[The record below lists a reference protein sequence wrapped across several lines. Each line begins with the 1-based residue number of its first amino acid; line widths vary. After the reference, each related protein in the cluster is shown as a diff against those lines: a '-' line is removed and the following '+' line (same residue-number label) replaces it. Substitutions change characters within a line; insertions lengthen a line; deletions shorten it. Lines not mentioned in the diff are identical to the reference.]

1 MAETR
6 NDYKQNDPRGF
17 SPQQPQVNCPRS
29 FKPWIWTLCLLAT
42 VTLGWTLFESYREGG
57 IVKNLI
63 ETDDIKK
70 MINNKMA
77 GKVVPNKYYNTVA
90 GPAAV
95 ASTVQDSYHNII
107 ETVRPSL
114 VSIDVVINSTQ
125 PMDPAPAAGGQM
137 QTVPNLVAG
146 LPVVNYTRVGSGVIV
161 EPTGFVLTSFHV
173 IEGAASFKG
182 TVYGAGGAKE
192 YPMKLV
198 NVDKSTDLALLRID
212 GEGPFPTAVLGDS
225 DGVRSGDVVLAMG
238 SPFGFDQTITSGI
251 ISGRNRSISIGGKI
265 YEGMFQTDTPINKG
279 NSGGPLVNASGE
291 VIGINTAIYSPT
303 GSFSGIAFSIPVNLA
318 STLVAGVVDFNGAPA
333 QAAAGQIAAW
343 SRQGRQVGNAFK
355 LPSGQML
362 QPPHQYRGR
371 CIDCHPQL
379 CPTRQQAGGAVAGA
393 IAIAGVQQTA
403 DPFFGAVLL
412 DVDTVVAKQFNLA
425 HAGGILVD
433 TVFPGT
439 PADTAGIKR
448 GDIIM
453 RLDGQRVLT
462 VADFKNMLAAKKVGG
477 KFDVMM
483 LSGGQRKTVKLKT
496 GPYPPQLP
504 QLPQAKQPKE
514 FEWLGGEISPL
525 LTALQGYT
533 TGVYVADTG
542 GVLAAAGVARG
553 DVIRSVNNQP
563 VKDMLTFI
571 KVAQKANPV
580 DGILLDIVRS
590 GHPMF
595 ITVKG

>member
-6 NDYKQNDPRGF
+6 NDYKQGDSKGY
-17 SPQQPQVNCPRS
+17 SPQQPQVSCPRS
-29 FKPWIWTLCLLAT
+29 FKPWIWTLVILASI
-42 VTLGWTLFESYREGG
+42 TLGWTLFESYREGG

-70 MINNKMA
+70 VINSKL
-77 GKVVPNKYYNTVA
+77 GKPDVPNKYYNTVA
-90 GPAAV
+90 GPTV
-95 ASTVQDSYHNII
+95 VNTVQDSYHNII
-107 ETVRPSL
+107 ETVRPAL
-114 VSIDVVINSTQ
+114 ISIDVIVSSPQ
-125 PMDPAPAAGGQM
+125 PPEQAAAGQN
-137 QTVPNLVAG
+137 QTVPNLVVG
-146 LPVVNYTRVGSGVIV
+146 GMPVVNYTRVGSGIIV

-192 YPMKLV
+192 YPMKVV
-198 NVDKSTDLALLRID
+198 NVDKSTDLALLRIQGD
-212 GEGPFPTAVLGDS
+212 GPFPTAVLGDS
-225 DGVRSGDVVLAMG
+225 DVVRSGDVVLAMG

-251 ISGRNRSISIGGKI
+251 ISGRDRSVSIGGKV

-279 NSGGPLVNASGE
+279 NSGGPLVNARGE

-303 GSFSGIAFSIPVNLA
+303 GSFSGIAFSIPVNMA
-318 STLVAGVVDFNGAPA
+318 ATLVAGVVDFNGSPA

-343 SRQGRQVGNAFK
+343 SRQGRQIGNSFK
-355 LPSGQML
+355 LPNGQLL

-379 CPTRQQAGGAVAGA
+379 CPTAKAAGA
-393 IAIAGVQQTA
+393 IAVAGQQA
-403 DPFFGAVLL
+403 GDPFFGAVLL
-412 DVDTVVAKQFNLA
+412 DVDAVVAKQFNLA
-425 HAGGILVD
+425 HSGGILVD

-439 PADTAGIKR
+439 PAADAGIKR

-453 RLDGQRVLT
+453 RLDGQRVMT
-462 VADFKNMLAAKKVGG
+462 VADFKKTMASKKVGAR
-477 KFDVMM
+477 FDVAM
-483 LSGGQRKTVKLKT
+483 LSGGTRKTVKLKT

-504 QLPQAKQPKE
+504 QIPQPKQPKE

-542 GVLAAAGVARG
+542 GVLAASGVARG
-553 DVIRSVNNQP
+553 DVIRAVNNQQ
-563 VKDMLTFI
+563 VNDMMSFI

-595 ITVKG
+595 ITIKG

>member
-6 NDYKQNDPRGF
+6 NDYKQSDSRGQ
-17 SPQQPQVNCPRS
+17 SPQQPQVSCPRS
-29 FKPWIWTLCLLAT
+29 FRPWIWTLVILAT
-42 VTLGWTLFESYREGG
+42 VTLGWTLFESYKEGG

-70 MINNKMA
+70 TINNKIT
-77 GKVVPNKYYNTVA
+77 GKVAPDKYYNTVA
-90 GPAAV
+90 APTIV
-95 ASTVQDSYHNII
+95 NTVQDSYHNII
-107 ETVRPSL
+107 ETVRPAL
-114 VSIDVVINSTQ
+114 ISIDVVVSNPQ
-125 PMDPAPAAGGQM
+125 QFDPAPAIGGGQV
-137 QTVPNLVAG
+137 QNNPTLVAAG
-146 LPVVNYTRVGSGVIV
+146 VPVVNYTRVGSGVIV
-161 EPTGFVLTSFHV
+161 EPAGFVLTSFHV

-182 TVYGAGGAKE
+182 TVYGAGGARD
-192 YPMKLV
+192 YPMKVV
-198 NVDKSTDLALLRID
+198 NVDKSTDLALLRLD
-212 GEGPFPTAVLGDS
+212 GDGPFPAAVLGDS
-225 DGVRSGDVVLAMG
+225 DAVRSGDVVLAMG

-251 ISGRNRSISIGGKI
+251 ISGRNRSISIGGKVF
-265 YEGMFQTDTPINKG
+265 EGMFQTDTPINKG
-279 NSGGPLVNASGE
+279 NSGGPLVNARGE
-291 VIGINTAIYSPT
+291 VIAINTAIYSPT

-318 STLVAGVVDFNGAPA
+318 STLVAGVVDFNNMPA

-343 SRQGRQVGNAFK
+343 SKQGRQIGNSFK
-355 LPSGQML
+355 MPNGQLL

-379 CPTRQQAGGAVAGA
+379 CPTRNQGGVAAGA
-393 IAIAGVQQTA
+393 IAVAGQQA
-403 DPFFGAVLL
+403 GDPFFGAVLL

-439 PADTAGIKR
+439 PASDAGIKR

-453 RLDGQRVLT
+453 RLDGQRVMT
-462 VADFKNMLAAKKVGG
+462 VADFKKTMAGKKVGA
-477 KFDVMM
+477 KFDVAI
-483 LSGGQRKTVKLKT
+483 LSGGTRKTVKLRT

-504 QLPQAKQPKE
+504 QLPPAKQPKE
-514 FEWLGGEISPL
+514 FDWLGAEISPL
-525 LTALQGYT
+525 LSALQGYT

-542 GVLAAAGVARG
+542 GVLAASGVARG
-553 DVIRSVNNQP
+553 DVIRAVNNQP
-563 VKDMLTFI
+563 VNDMMSFI

-580 DGILLDIVRS
+580 EGILLDIVRS

>member
-6 NDYKQNDPRGF
+6 NDYKQHDSRGH
-17 SPQQPQVNCPRS
+17 SPQQPQVSCPRS

-57 IVKNLI
+57 IVKNLL

-70 MINNKMA
+70 VINNKLTGTA
-77 GKVVPNKYYNTVA
+77 APNTYYNTVA
-90 GPAAV
+90 GPTV
-95 ASTVQDSYHNII
+95 VNTVQDSYHNII
-107 ETVRPSL
+107 ETVRPAL
-114 VSIDVVINSTQ
+114 ISIDVVINTPQ
-125 PMDPAPAAGGQM
+125 AMDPAPAAGGQA
-137 QTVPNLVAG
+137 QVVPNLVAG
-146 LPVVNYTRVGSGVIV
+146 IPVVNYTRVGSGVIV
-161 EPTGFVLTSFHV
+161 EPAGFVLTSFHV

-182 TVYGAGGAKE
+182 TVYAAGGAKE
-192 YPMKLV
+192 YPMKVV
-198 NVDKSTDLALLRID
+198 NVDKSTDLALLKLD
-212 GEGPFPTAVLGDS
+212 GDGPFPAAVLGDS
-225 DGVRSGDVVLAMG
+225 DVVRSGDVVLAMG

-251 ISGRNRSISIGGKI
+251 ISGRNRSISIAGKV

-279 NSGGPLVNASGE
+279 NSGGPLVNAKGE

-343 SRQGRQVGNAFK
+343 SRQGRQIGNAFK
-355 LPSGQML
+355 LPNGQML

-379 CPTRQQAGGAVAGA
+379 CPNRQAAGTPAGA
-393 IAIAGVQQTA
+393 IAVAAAQPNA

-412 DVDTVVAKQFNLA
+412 DVDAIVAKQFNLA

-439 PADTAGIKR
+439 PAAEAGIAR

-453 RLDGQRVLT
+453 RLDGQRVMT
-462 VADFKNMLAAKKVGG
+462 VADFKKTLASKKVGG

-483 LSGGQRKTVKLKT
+483 LSGGQRKTVKLRT

-533 TGVYVADTG
+533 TGVYVKDTG
-542 GVLAAAGVARG
+542 GILAAAGIARG
-553 DVIRSVNNQP
+553 DVIRAVNNQP
-563 VKDMLTFI
+563 VNDMLTFI
-571 KVAQKANPV
+571 KIAQKANPV

-595 ITVKG
+595 VTVKG

>member
-6 NDYKQNDPRGF
+6 NDYKQNDSKGY
-17 SPQQPQVNCPRS
+17 SQQPPQVSCPRS
-29 FKPWIWTLCLLAT
+29 FKPWIWTLVLLA
-42 VTLGWTLFESYREGG
+42 VITLGWTLFESYREGG

-70 MINNKMA
+70 AINNKIT
-77 GKVVPNKYYNTVA
+77 GVDVPNKYYNTVA
-90 GPAAV
+90 GPTV
-95 ASTVQDSYHNII
+95 VNTVQDSYHNII
-107 ETVRPSL
+107 ETVRPAL
-114 VSIDVVINSTQ
+114 ISIDVVINTT
-125 PMDPAPAAGGQM
+125 PPTDPAPAAAVQP
-137 QTVPNLVAG
+137 QNSPALVAG
-146 LPVVNYTRVGSGVIV
+146 MPVENYTRVGSGVIV
-161 EPTGFVLTSFHV
+161 EPAGFVLTSFHV

-182 TVYGAGGAKE
+182 TVYGAGGARE
-192 YPMKLV
+192 YPMKVV
-198 NVDKSTDLALLRID
+198 NVDKSTDLALLRLVGD
-212 GEGPFPTAVLGDS
+212 GPFPAAVLGDS
-225 DGVRSGDVVLAMG
+225 DVVRSGDVVLAMG

-251 ISGRNRSISIGGKI
+251 ISGRNRSISIGGKV

-279 NSGGPLVNASGE
+279 NSGGPLVNARGE

-303 GSFSGIAFSIPVNLA
+303 GSFSGIAFSIPVNMA
-318 STLVAGVVDFNGAPA
+318 STLVAGVVDFNNTPT

-343 SRQGRQVGNAFK
+343 SKQGRQIGNSFK
-355 LPSGQML
+355 LPGGQML

-379 CPTRQQAGGAVAGA
+379 CPSRQAGGAAAGA
-393 IAIAGVQQTA
+393 IAVAAGQQGG

-425 HAGGILVD
+425 HSGGVLVD

-453 RLDGQRVLT
+453 RLDGQRVMT
-462 VADFKNMLAAKKVGG
+462 VDDFKKTMAAKKVGA
-477 KFDVMM
+477 KFEVAM
-483 LSGGQRKTVKLKT
+483 LSAGVRKTVKMRT
-496 GPYPPQLP
+496 GAYPPQLP

-514 FEWLGGEISPL
+514 FDWLGAEISPL

-542 GVLAAAGVARG
+542 GILAASGVARG
-553 DVIRSVNNQP
+553 DVIRAVNNQP
-563 VKDMLTFI
+563 VKDMMSFI